1 MVRGRLQPGGTNRR
15 IYARRELVQQY
26 AAKRMLYPAEAAV
39 LKRYRDDVAERAVL
53 ELGSGAGRLAAHLR
67 PLTSRYVGVD
77 ISPHMVEYCRT
88 LLPDLTFSV
97 GDMNDLGEF
106 PDGGFST
113 VFAIANLLDVVDHD
127 DRLGVLRAV
136 HRLLAP
142 NGLFVFSSHNLN
154 WSQMGEPP
162 HLELSLRPLVLARR
176 VVDHARARYQRAR
189 HRHLEK
195 HTRDYAVV
203 TDSGHDYTVLH
214 YYVARKTQH
223 HQLANHG
230 FTLLDTLDPEGR
242 ILADTDDDCRWPS
255 LVYVARRT

>member
-1 MVRGRLQPGGTNRR
+1 VVSRGGINRGV
-15 IYARRELVQQY
+15 YAKRELVQQY

-39 LKRYRDDVAERAVL
+39 LKRYRDDVAERRVL
-53 ELGSGAGRLAAHLR
+53 ELGCGAGRLAAHLR
-67 PLTSRYVGVD
+67 PLTAHCVGID
-77 ISPHMVEYCRT
+77 ISPHMVEYCQK
-88 LLPDLTFSV
+88 LLPDLTFAV
-97 GDMNDLGEF
+97 GDMNELTEF
-106 PDGGFST
+106 PDAGFST

-127 DRLGVLRAV
+127 DRLDVLRAI

-189 HRHLEK
+189 HRHLEQ

-203 TDSGHDYTVLH
+203 TDSGHEYSVLH
-214 YYVARKTQH
+214 YYVGRQTQRR
-223 HQLANHG
+223 QLADLG
-230 FTLLDTLDPEGR
+230 FTLLDTLDPDGR
-242 ILADTDDDCRWPS
+242 LLSDTDDDRRWSS
-255 LVYVARRT
+255 LMYVARRA